1 MRFMITFR
9 MPTDTANAAIKEG
22 RIPQS
27 LQSIMEE
34 LQPEA
39 AYFTVVDG
47 ARGGHF
53 IVNIDTPAQLPA
65 MLEPLY
71 LALGARIDVQLALT
85 PEDFEQA
92 APGIEQARQKY
103 G

>member
-53 IVNIDTPAQLPA
+53 IVSIDTPAQLPA

-85 PEDFEQA
+85 PRGLRRSS
-92 APGIEQARQKY
+92 PRIEQARQKY

>member
-9 MPTDTANAAIKEG
+9 MPTDTANAVIKEG
-22 RIPQS
+22 RLPETV
-27 LQSIMEE
+27 QSIMEE

-53 IVNIDTPAQLPA
+53 IVNIDNPAQLAA

-71 LALGARIDVQLALT
+71 LALGAKIEAQLALT